1 MPVSDPSNEGLEV
14 LREAAAAADLTGRG
28 ALSVAGPDAAELLHG
43 LVTNEVKALRPGSGC
58 HAALLTPKGR
68 MRAEL
73 AVLRL
78 SDSELLLDCDGALA
92 EPLLGILQGY
102 VPFSRSVLADRT
114 GETGVVHLEGPA
126 ASGVLIAA
134 ALPEP
139 GPEDF
144 AHVAGSL
151 DGVPL
156 RVVRVSRAGG
166 PGFDLRAP
174 RDAVS
179 ALLSL
184 LSSRGAAVVSSDVLE
199 AGRIEAG
206 LPRWGAELTETTL
219 PNEAGLERTA
229 ISYSK
234 GCYLGQETVA
244 RIRTYGH
251 VNRRLVA
258 LLLPIGCAAA
268 PGDEVRAG
276 EEAVGNVTSAVDSAR
291 RGARVA
297 LAYVKKGHD
306 EPGTA
311 LAVATKEGA
320 VAGRLAAVPLER

>member
-1 MPVSDPSNEGLEV
+1 MPISDSSNEGVEA
-14 LREAAAAADLTGRG
+14 LRAAVVAVDVTGRG
-28 ALSVAGPDAAELLHG
+28 ALAVSGPDAAELLHG
-43 LVTNEVKALRPGSGC
+43 LVTNEVKALPPGSGC

-73 AVLRL
+73 AVLRV
-78 SDSELLLDCDGALA
+78 SESEVLLDCDPSLA

-102 VPFSRSVLADRT
+102 VPFSRSVLRDQT
-114 GETGVVHLEGPA
+114 SETGVVHLEGPTA
-126 ASGVLIAA
+126 AGVLLAA

-139 GPEDF
+139 APDDY
-144 AHVAGSL
+144 AHAAGSL
-151 DGVPL
+151 DGVPV
-156 RVVRVSRAGG
+156 RVVRVSRAGE
-166 PGFDLRAP
+166 PGFDVRTSP
-174 RDAVS
+174 TAVP
-179 ALLSL
+179 ALLDL
-184 LSSRGAAVVSSDVLE
+184 LSSRGAALVSPDVLE

-229 ISYSK
+229 ISYTK

-258 LLLPIGCAAA
+258 LLLPIGSAAA
-268 PGDEVRAG
+268 PGDDVRAG
-276 EEAVGNVTSAVDSAR
+276 EETVGNVTSAVDSSR
-291 RGARVA
+291 RAARVA

-320 VAGRLAAVPLER
+320 AAGRVAAVPLGR

>member
-1 MPVSDPSNEGLEV
+1 MPLNEPSNEGV
-14 LREAAAAADLTGRG
+14 AALHATAVAADLTGRG
-28 ALSVAGPDAAELLHG
+28 TLSVAGPDAAELLHG

-73 AVLRL
+73 AVLRI
-78 SDSELLLDCDGALA
+78 SASELLVDCDAPLA
-92 EPLLGILQGY
+92 ETLLGILQGY
-102 VPFSRSVLADRT
+102 VPFSRSVLVDRT

-126 ASGVLIAA
+126 AARLLPAA

-151 DGVPL
+151 DGAPL
-156 RVVRVSRAGG
+156 RVVRVSRAGE
-166 PGFDLRAP
+166 PGFDLRTS
-174 RDAVS
+174 RDAVPVLL
-179 ALLSL
+179 ALLS
-184 LSSRGAAVVSSDVLE
+184 SGGAAVVSPETLE

-229 ISYSK
+229 ISYTK

-258 LLLPIGCAAA
+258 LLLPIGCGAA

-276 EEAVGNVTSAVDSAR
+276 DEAVGSVTSAVDSVR

-297 LAYVKKGHD
+297 LAYVKRGHE
-306 EPGTA
+306 EPGTT
-311 LAVATKEGA
+311 LVVATQEAA
-320 VAGRLAAVPLER
+320 VAGSVAAVPLGR

>member
-1 MPVSDPSNEGLEV
+1 MPVSDPSNEGLDD

-28 ALSVAGPDAAELLHG
+28 TLSVAGADAAELLHG

-73 AVLRL
+73 AVLRI
-78 SDSELLLDCDGALA
+78 SGSELLLDCDAPLA

-102 VPFSRSVLADRT
+102 VPFSRSVLVDRT

-126 ASGVLIAA
+126 AARLLPAA
-134 ALPEP
+134 GLPEP

-151 DGVPL
+151 DGVPV
-156 RVVRVSRAGG
+156 RVVRVSRAGEL
-166 PGFDLRAP
+166 GFDLRAS
-174 RDAVS
+174 RDAVPVLL
-179 ALLSL
+179 ALLS
-184 LSSRGAAVVSSDVLE
+184 SGGAAVVSPDVLE

-229 ISYSK
+229 ISYTK

-258 LLLPIGCAAA
+258 LLLPIGCGAA

-276 EEAVGNVTSAVDSAR
+276 DEAVGNVTSAVDSVR

-297 LAYVKKGHD
+297 LAFVKRGHE
-306 EPGTA
+306 EPGTT
-311 LAVATKEGA
+311 LVVATKEGA
-320 VAGRLAAVPLER
+320 VAGNVAAVPLGR

>member
-1 MPVSDPSNEGLEV
+1 MPLNEPSDEGLEALHATAV
-14 LREAAAAADLTGRG
+14 AADLTGRG
-28 ALSVAGPDAAELLHG
+28 ALAVSGPDAAELLHG
-43 LVTNEVKALRPGSGC
+43 LVTNEVKGLRPGAGR

-78 SDSELLLDCDGALA
+78 SESELLLDCDASLA
-92 EPLLGILQGY
+92 GPLLGILQGY
-102 VPFSRSVLADRT
+102 VPFSRSVLVDRT
-114 GETGVVHLEGPA
+114 AETGVVHLEGPA
-126 ASGVLIAA
+126 AAELLLAA
-134 ALPEP
+134 ALPVP

-144 AHVAGSL
+144 AHAEGSL
-151 DGVPL
+151 DDIPL
-156 RVVRVSRAGG
+156 RVVRVSRAGE
-166 PGFDLRAP
+166 PGFDLRTSPA
-174 RDAVS
+174 AVP
-179 ALLSL
+179 ALLDL
-184 LSSRGAAVVSSDVLE
+184 LSSRGAAVVSPEVLE

-229 ISYSK
+229 ISYTK

-268 PGDEVRAG
+268 PGDDVRAG
-276 EEAVGNVTSAVDSAR
+276 EEVVGSVTSAVDSSAR
-291 RGARVA
+291 AARVA
-297 LAYVKKGHD
+297 LAYVKKGHE

-320 VAGRLAAVPLER
+320 VAGRVAAVPLER

>member
-1 MPVSDPSNEGLEV
+1 MPVSDSSDEGVEA
-14 LREAAAAADLTGRG
+14 LRAAAAAADLTGRG
-28 ALSVAGPDAAELLHG
+28 ALAVSGPDAAELLHG

-78 SDSELLLDCDGALA
+78 SDSELLLDCDASLAGA
-92 EPLLGILQGY
+92 LLGILQGY
-102 VPFSRSVLADRT
+102 VPFSRSTLEDRT
-114 GETGVVHLEGPA
+114 SETGVVHLEGPA
-126 ASGVLIAA
+126 AAGLLPAA
-134 ALPEP
+134 GLPEP
-139 GPEDF
+139 GPEDY
-144 AHVAGSL
+144 AHASGSL

-156 RVVRVSRAGG
+156 RVVRVSRAGE
-166 PGFDLRAP
+166 PGFDLRTSSG
-174 RDAVS
+174 AVP
-179 ALLSL
+179 ALLAL
-184 LSSRGAAVVSSDVLE
+184 LAARGAAVVSPEVLE

-229 ISYSK
+229 ISYTK

-268 PGDEVRAG
+268 PGNEVRAG
-276 EEAVGNVTSAVDSAR
+276 EEAVGSVTSAVDSKR

-297 LAYVKKGHD
+297 LAYVKRGH
-306 EPGTA
+306 EAPGTT
-311 LAVATKEGA
+311 LRVATNEGA
-320 VAGRLAAVPLER
+320 VAGNVAAVPLGR

>member
-1 MPVSDPSNEGLEV
+1 MPVSDSMDSGLEA
-14 LREAAAAADLTGRG
+14 LRTAAAAADLTGRG
-28 ALSVAGPDAAELLHG
+28 SLAVSGPDAAELLHG
-43 LVTNEVKALRPGSGC
+43 LVTNEVKALPPGSGC

-73 AVLRL
+73 AVLRVTE
-78 SDSELLLDCDGALA
+78 SELLLDCDPSLA

-102 VPFSRSVLADRT
+102 APFSRSVLRDRT
-114 GETGVVHLEGPA
+114 SEAGLVHLEGPA
-126 ASGVLIAA
+126 AAGLLAAA

-139 GPEDF
+139 AAQEW
-144 AHVAGSL
+144 AHTEGTCGGEA
-151 DGVPL
+151 L
-156 RVVRVSRAGG
+156 RVVRVSRAGE
-166 PGFDLRAP
+166 PGFDLQTSRAAAP
-174 RDAVS
+174 
-179 ALLSL
+179 ALLAL
-184 LSSRGAAVVSSDVLE
+184 LASHGAAIVTPAVLE
-199 AGRIEAG
+199 AGRIEDG
-206 LPRWGAELTETTL
+206 LPRWGTELTETTL

-229 ISYSK
+229 ISYTK

-276 EEAVGNVTSAVDSAR
+276 GEAIGSVTSAVDSKR

-297 LAYVKKGHD
+297 LAYVKRGHE
-306 EPGTA
+306 EPGTT
-311 LAVATKEGA
+311 LVVATQEGA
-320 VAGRLAAVPLER
+320 VAGSVAAVPLGR

>member
-1 MPVSDPSNEGLEV
+1 MPFSDSSDAGVES
-14 LREAAAAADLTGRG
+14 LRAAAVAVDLTGRG
-28 ALSVAGPDAAELLHG
+28 ALAVSGPDAAELLHG
-43 LVTNEVKALRPGSGC
+43 LVTNEVKGLRPGAGC

-78 SDSELLLDCDGALA
+78 SESELLLDCDASLA
-92 EPLLGILQGY
+92 GPLLGILQGY
-102 VPFSRSVLADRT
+102 VPFSRSVLEDRT
-114 GETGVVHLEGPA
+114 RETGVVHLEGPA
-126 ASGVLIAA
+126 AAEILLAT

-139 GPEDF
+139 GPDHF
-144 AHVAGSL
+144 AHASGSL
-151 DGVPL
+151 GGVPL
-156 RVVRVSRAGG
+156 RVVRVSRAGE
-166 PGFDLRAP
+166 PGFDFRTSPAGGP
-174 RDAVS
+174 
-179 ALLSL
+179 ALLDL
-184 LSSRGAAVVSSDVLE
+184 LSSRGAAVVSPDVLE

-229 ISYSK
+229 ISYTK

-251 VNRRLVA
+251 VNWRLVA

-268 PGDEVRAG
+268 AGDGVLAG
-276 EEAVGNVTSAVDSAR
+276 EETVGTVTSAVDSAR
-291 RGARVA
+291 RGERVA

-320 VAGRLAAVPLER
+320 VAGRVAAVPLER

>member
-1 MPVSDPSNEGLEV
+1 MPISDSRNFGLEA
-14 LREAAAAADLTGRG
+14 LRTAAAAADLTGRG
-28 ALSVAGPDAAELLHG
+28 SLAVSGPDAAELLHG
-43 LVTNEVKALRPGSGC
+43 LVTNEVKSLRPGSGC

-73 AVLRL
+73 AVLRV
-78 SDSELLLDCDGALA
+78 SESEVLLDCDPSLA

-102 VPFSRSVLADRT
+102 VPFSRSVLRDQT
-114 GETGVVHLEGPA
+114 SETGVVHLEGPTA
-126 ASGVLIAA
+126 AEVLLAA
-134 ALPEP
+134 GLPEP
-139 GPEDF
+139 APDDY
-144 AHVAGSL
+144 AHAAGSL
-151 DGVPL
+151 DGVPV
-156 RVVRVSRAGG
+156 RVVRVSRAGE
-166 PGFDLRAP
+166 PGFDVRTSP
-174 RDAVS
+174 TAVP
-179 ALLSL
+179 ALLDL
-184 LSSRGAAVVSSDVLE
+184 LSSRGAALVSPDVLE

-229 ISYSK
+229 ISYTK

-268 PGDEVRAG
+268 PGDDVRAG
-276 EEAVGNVTSAVDSAR
+276 EETVGNVTSAVDSSR
-291 RGARVA
+291 RAARVA

-320 VAGRLAAVPLER
+320 AAGRVAAVPLGR